1 MTGGRQSDNPLYAAL
16 AKLYGWTPEQVDRM
30 SDDEIV
36 AVLKPTGKATAP
48 SYATIFR
55 ASWSARQRCDVC
67 GEVASPTARWC
78 ICGGRLRKLT
88 DAEVTEQWQRYQ
100 RQKAEKRKAGRRG

>member
-48 SYATIFR
+48 SYAT
-55 ASWSARQRCDVC
+55 AAAR
-67 GEVASPTARWC
+67 G
-78 ICGGRLRKLT
+78 
-88 DAEVTEQWQRYQ
+88 
-100 RQKAEKRKAGRRG
+100 